1 VALLV
6 AAAHARRSGASA
18 PLSPYTGEER
28 KKERKKE
35 RGIRINRIR

>member
-18 PLSPYTGEER
+18 MNPNTGE
-28 KKERKKE
+28 KERIKKKR
-35 RGIRINRIR
+35 RGIKN